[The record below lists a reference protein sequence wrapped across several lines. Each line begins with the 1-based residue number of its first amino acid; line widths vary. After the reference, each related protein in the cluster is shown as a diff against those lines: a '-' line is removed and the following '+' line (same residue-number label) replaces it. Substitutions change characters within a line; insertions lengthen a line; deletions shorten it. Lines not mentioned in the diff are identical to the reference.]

1 MLSPDTILQNRYR
14 IVRHLGQ
21 GGMGTVYEAIDER
34 LDNTVAL
41 KETLFTDE
49 RLRKQFEREARLLA
63 RLHHPAL
70 PKVFDHFSED
80 DGQFLVMQFVPGEDL
95 WEMLR
100 ARKGAAFPPEEVLTW
115 GDQLLDALDYL
126 HSQEPSIIHRDIK
139 PQNLKIARRKQII
152 LLDFGLAKGFA
163 GQMSRVTTSGSIF
176 GFTPNFAPLEQI
188 QGEGTD
194 PRSDLYGLAATLY
207 LLMTDFVP
215 PDALKRITAIANGDD
230 DPLRPANEL
239 NSKVSA
245 EVGEWLQRAMAI
257 ARSKRPADANEMRE
271 ELEAIKR
278 SGAITSTL
286 ILPKKSEQPSRV
298 QETKDVEREQRRDKL
313 RGAPV
318 SDKQPPAV
326 PAEAP
331 IPSTIVSPTERAVE
345 QARPEKIHTPAVPP
359 TIASS
364 HSSTAKDNPFFR
376 PRAVYEPS
384 YLSKPQERP
393 KSGSKRAL
401 IIVASLLVV
410 GLVLFFLFRGS
421 GEQARSTDTEQAN
434 QQANGNSNKQG
445 TPVAPQGM
453 AYVSGG
459 EFTMGRDG
467 DATGYESPAHKVTVK
482 PFFMDIYEVTNAQYA
497 KFVQATRHKP
507 PSYWSNGTYP
517 AGTELL
523 PVTGVTWDDANAYAN
538 WAGKRLPI
546 EEEWEFAARGTDGRR
561 YPWGN
566 DWKSELANVVTK
578 TAANGEGNKGM
589 AEVGSYSSYKG
600 ASPYG
605 IYDMVG
611 NAWEWTA
618 SNLRAYPSG
627 KLPTEAN
634 ANDKV
639 IRGGSWASTPETATT
654 TFRRGWGANTEKDYS
669 YTGFRCV
676 KEIGK

>member
-70 PKVFDHFSED
+70 PKVFDHFEED

-100 ARKGAAFPPEEVLTW
+100 ERKGTAFPPEEVLTW

-152 LLDFGLAKGFA
+152 LLDFGLAKGFT

-194 PRSDLYGLAATLY
+194 PRSDLYALAATLY
-207 LLMTDFVP
+207 LLMTDYVP

-230 DPLRPANEL
+230 DPLRPADRL
-239 NSKVSA
+239 NPQVSR
-245 EVGEWLQRAMAI
+245 EVAEWLNRAMAI
-257 ARSKRPADANEMRE
+257 ARNKRPANANEMRE

-278 SGAITSTL
+278 SGALTSTL
-286 ILPKKSEQPSRV
+286 ILPKKPEQPARV
-298 QETKDVEREQRRDKL
+298 QEATDVERDQSKDKL
-313 RGAPV
+313 RGTPV

-326 PAEAP
+326 PAETP
-331 IPSTIVSPTERAVE
+331 MPSAIVSPTERAAE
-345 QARPEKIHTPAVPP
+345 QARPEKIQTPVVPP
-359 TIASS
+359 TVASS
-364 HSSTAKDNPFFR
+364 QPSLAKDNQPSASSPSVSDF
-376 PRAVYEPS
+376 S
-384 YLSKPQERP
+384 YLSASPESP
-393 KSGSKRAL
+393 KSGNRRAL
-401 IIVASLLVV
+401 IIVAALVV
-410 GLVLFFLFRGS
+410 VAIILFFLLRGS
-421 GEQARSTDTEQAN
+421 GEQTQSAATDQAN
-434 QQANGNSNKQG
+434 QQANGNSNRQT
-445 TPVAPQGM
+445 TPTAPQGM
-453 AYVSGG
+453 ASVPGG
-459 EFTMGRDG
+459 EFMIGRDG
-467 DATGYESPAHKVTVK
+467 DPSGYESPAHKVTVN
-482 PFFMDIYEVTNAQYA
+482 PFYMDIYEVTNAQYA
-497 KFVQATRHKP
+497 KFVQATHHRSP
-507 PSYWSNGTYP
+507 GYWINSTYP
-517 AGTELL
+517 AGTDLK
-523 PVTGVTWDDANAYAN
+523 PVTDVTWDDANAYAA
-538 WAGKRLPI
+538 WANKRLPT

-566 DWKSELANVVTK
+566 DWRSGAANVTGSA
-578 TAANGEGNKGM
+578 AANGKGNTGM
-589 AEVGSYSSYKG
+589 VDVGKRTG
-600 ASPYG
+600 ASPFG
-605 IYDMVG
+605 MYDMIG

-618 SNLRAYPSG
+618 SNLRAYPNG
-627 KLPTEAN
+627 KLPADAN
-634 ANDKV
+634 ATDKV

-654 TFRRGWGANTEKDYS
+654 TYRRGWGASGEKDYS
-669 YTGFRCV
+669 YTGFRCARD
-676 KEIGK
+676 IGK

>member
-1 MLSPDTILQNRYR
+1 MLSPDSILQNRYR

-70 PKVFDHFSED
+70 PKVFDHFMED
-80 DGQFLVMQFVPGEDL
+80 EGQFLVMQFVPGEDL

-100 ARKGAAFPPEEVLTW
+100 ERKEAFPPDEVLHW
-115 GDQLLDALDYL
+115 GEQLLDALDYL
-126 HSQEPSIIHRDIK
+126 HTQDPPIIHRDIK

-207 LLMTDFVP
+207 LLLTNAIP

-239 NSKVSA
+239 NPRISR
-245 EVGEWLQRAMAI
+245 EVAEWLGRAMTI
-257 ARSKRPADANEMRE
+257 ARNKRPADANQMRE
-271 ELEAIKR
+271 ELEELKR
-278 SGAITSTL
+278 SGAVTATL
-286 ILPKKSEQPSRV
+286 ILPKKTEQPAAA
-298 QETKDVEREQRRDKL
+298 QQAKEVE
-313 RGAPV
+313 
-318 SDKQPPAV
+318 SDKGAAKNQAPPTPDNKQPKV
-326 PAEAP
+326 RAEAP
-331 IPSTIVSPTERAVE
+331 QPSTIVSPIESAGQEVK
-345 QARPEKIHTPAVPP
+345 PEKAQAAIIPP
-359 TIASS
+359 TIASP
-364 HSSTAKDNPFFR
+364 HPDAAQNSSPSAP
-376 PRAVYEPS
+376 ASEPS
-384 YLSKPQERP
+384 FLSQPQESQR
-393 KSGSKRAL
+393 SGNHHIL
-401 IIVASLLVV
+401 IIVAAVIFV
-410 GLVLFFLFRGS
+410 GIIIAFFMLGGS
-421 GEQARSTDTEQAN
+421 SEQSQSAN
-434 QQANGNSNKQG
+434 TAGTNQPGDASKQT
-445 TPVAPQGM
+445 TPTAPQGM
-453 AYVSGG
+453 AYVPGG
-459 EFTMGRDG
+459 EFTMGRNDG
-467 DATGYESPAHKVTVK
+467 DDYERPAHQVTVK

-497 KFVQATRHKP
+497 EFVKATDYKP
-507 PSYWSNGTYP
+507 PIQSSNGPYP
-517 AGTELL
+517 SDLL
-523 PVTGVTWDDANAYAN
+523 PVTGVTWDGANAYAN
-538 WAGKRLPI
+538 WAKKRLPT

-566 DWKSELANVVTK
+566 DWRSG
-578 TAANGEGNKGM
+578 AANAGTS
-589 AEVGSYSSYKG
+589 AVGSMADVGKYNG

-605 IYDMVG
+605 IYDLAG

-618 SNLRAYPSG
+618 STLKAYPG
-627 KLPTEAN
+627 GTLPADAN
-634 ANDKV
+634 TTDKV
-639 IRGGSWASTPETATT
+639 IRGGSWASAPSQATT
-654 TFRRGWGANTEKDYS
+654 TFRRGWGARGEKDYS

-676 KEIGK
+676 KDIGK